1 MPVEYTRNEQG
12 RYQTDGL
19 SAKDFHRVF
28 ELIQKQQRKNRRKA
42 RRTLTPRT
50 MGKRNRELD
59 AFFNLGKKKDGT
71 YFTPEDIRNFDA
83 ARKTHK
89 SKFRNTVPGIT
100 YAQLVAQST
109 SIDIKRANNR
119 VSDGTGIKAATFL
132 GIKHNLAVVS
142 VKASDESVHQH
153 HRVRIRFEEWDQA
166 VEDMG
171 EDGANKARIAAD
183 LCKGRVSFDCDCGR
197 HQYWYRYMATAG
209 NYAVAPPKEYAFPK
223 IRNPDLTGV
232 ACKHVL
238 HTMTRFQSS
247 TWHRAIINSLEK
259 AAKQVAFGDDKRKTT
274 TFFKG
279 EIAKAL
285 ARNRT
290 TTTDQAKVARE
301 FERYQKA
308 QDALDKKLKS
318 PSQATDK
325 VRRLLKKAR
334 TKANKKE
341 AELQAAK
348 AREEQARKEATALK
362 KTLQAQ
368 ADNLIKFFMSQ
379 GMDKAAATAQAKAIL
394 QTQINEARKRK
405 G

>member
-1 MPVEYTRNEQG
+1 MPEIFARDELG
-12 RYQTDGL
+12 RYRTEGL
-19 SAKDFHRVF
+19 SAKEFNKVF
-28 ELIQKQQRKNRRKA
+28 ELIQKQQRRNRREA
-42 RRTLTPRT
+42 RRTLTPRL
-50 MGKRNRELD
+50 MGKRNRELE
-59 AFFNLGKKKDGT
+59 AFLSLGKKKDGT
-71 YFTPEDIRNFDA
+71 YFTPDDIRRFDA
-83 ARKTHK
+83 ARQAHK
-89 SKFRNTVPGIT
+89 SSFRNTVPGIT

-132 GIKHNLAVVS
+132 GIKHNLAIVS
-142 VKASDESVHQH
+142 VKASEESVHQH

-166 VEDMG
+166 VEDIG
-171 EDGANKARIAAD
+171 EDNANKARVAD
-183 LCKGRVSFDCDCGR
+183 GLCKGRVSFDCDCGR

-238 HTMTRFQSS
+238 HTMTRFQST
-247 TWHRAIINSLEK
+247 TWHRAIINALEK
-259 AAKQVAFGDDKRKTT
+259 AAKQIAFGDDKRKTA

-290 TTTDQAKVARE
+290 TTTDQAKAKRE
-301 FERYQKA
+301 FERYLKSQE
-308 QDALDKKLKS
+308 ALGKKLKS
-318 PSQATDK
+318 SGTKTDNI
-325 VRRLLKKAR
+325 RRLLKKAR
-334 TKANKKE
+334 TTANRKA
-341 AELQAAK
+341 AELRAVK
-348 AREEQARKEATALK
+348 AREAQSRAEAAALK
-362 KTLQAQ
+362 KVIQAQ

-379 GMDKAAATAQAKAIL
+379 GMDKATATTQAKSIL

>member
-1 MPVEYTRNEQG
+1 MPADFTRNDQG

-19 SAKDFHRVF
+19 DAKDFHRVF

-59 AFFNLGKKKDGT
+59 AFLSLGKKKDGT
-71 YFTPEDIRNFDA
+71 YFTPDDIRRFDA
-83 ARKTHK
+83 ARQAHK
-89 SKFRNTVPGIT
+89 KGFRNTVPGIT

-142 VKASDESVHQH
+142 VKASEESDHQH

-166 VEDMG
+166 VEDIS
-171 EDGANKARIAAD
+171 EDDAKKARIAAD

-223 IRNPDLTGV
+223 IRNPDLNGV

-247 TWHRAIINSLEK
+247 TWHRAIINALDK

-279 EIAKAL
+279 ELAKAL

-290 TTTDQAKVARE
+290 TTTDQTKAKRE
-301 FERYQKA
+301 FERYQQA
-308 QDALDKKLKS
+308 QETLGKKLKS
-318 PSQATDK
+318 KDTKTDN

-334 TKANKKE
+334 TTTNKKA
-341 AELQAAK
+341 AELRAAK
-348 AREEQARKEATALK
+348 VREEQARAEATALK
-362 KTLQAQ
+362 KALQAQ

-379 GMDKAAATAQAKAIL
+379 GMDKAAATAQAKTIL

>member
-1 MPVEYTRNEQG
+1 MPAEYPRNDQG
-12 RYQTDGL
+12 RYETEGL
-19 SAKDFHRVF
+19 GAKDFHRVF
-28 ELIQKQQRKNRRKA
+28 ELIQKQQRKKRRKA
-42 RRTLTPRT
+42 RRTLTPRLL
-50 MGKRNRELD
+50 GKRNRELD
-59 AFFNLGKKKDGT
+59 AFLNLGKKKDGT
-71 YFTPEDIRNFDA
+71 YFTPEDIRRFDA
-83 ARKTHK
+83 ARQSHK
-89 SKFRNTVPGIT
+89 KGFRNTVPGIT

-132 GIKHNLAVVS
+132 GIKHNLAVIS
-142 VKASDESVHQH
+142 VKASEESVHQH

-166 VEDMG
+166 VEDIG
-171 EDGANKARIAAD
+171 EDDAKKARIAAD

-247 TWHRAIINSLEK
+247 TWHRAIINALEK

-279 EIAKAL
+279 ELAKAL

-290 TTTDQAKVARE
+290 TTTDQAKAKRD
-301 FERYQKA
+301 FERYQ
-308 QDALDKKLKS
+308 
-318 PSQATDK
+318 
-325 VRRLLKKAR
+325 
-334 TKANKKE
+334 
-341 AELQAAK
+341 
-348 AREEQARKEATALK
+348 
-362 KTLQAQ
+362 QAQ
-368 ADNLIKFFMSQ
+368 ETLGKNSNRRIQ
-379 GMDKAAATAQAKAIL
+379 Q
-394 QTQINEARKRK
+394 QITS
-405 G
+405 GGC